1 MKLLIG
7 KINKIFILSFIFFGA
22 TAVKS
27 DKLPIFVPLSQT
39 DLDDPQV
46 GYMHVSIGMEGGTY
60 FFGNKGDPIE
70 RTKKLELERFTFF
83 KDRKKEVI
91 KGFIPNDAVCFFNN
105 NWKCFIFS
113 SWEDARLSLSEI
125 YAENPQSTHKTDIM
139 FCEDCKPIPE
149 PALTRICAGLY
160 QNYITGYEFKDKTL
174 PTYPDFFTKDGDC
187 KYEKPWTV
195 SSNNQRIKKTDND
208 IENIDQAIILQSAFN
223 RCMIEEKV
231 WKKEQV
237 LKVNREGAKV
247 TPKLFNPVIEIIEN
261 GATKSQKKEQNLA
274 IKKLGG
280 CKNYIRTFISM
291 TMKKDSEEMMK
302 ILDKIGFNDDLL
314 GRSKSYFDKDQRVV
328 FCKEPIPEFT
338 LNYDSNPTNKEV
350 ETLCSCLWNKFPEG
364 RWERDEMRRIF
375 KGGDPNLKTRG
386 FFPRFNKAMNVC
398 DAYKL

>member
-1 MKLLIG
+1 
-7 KINKIFILSFIFFGA
+7 
-22 TAVKS
+22 
-27 DKLPIFVPLSQT
+27 
-39 DLDDPQV
+39 
-46 GYMHVSIGMEGGTY
+46 
-60 FFGNKGDPIE
+60 
-70 RTKKLELERFTFF
+70 
-83 KDRKKEVI
+83 
-91 KGFIPNDAVCFFNN
+91 
-105 NWKCFIFS
+105 
-113 SWEDARLSLSEI
+113 
-125 YAENPQSTHKTDIM
+125 
-139 FCEDCKPIPE
+139 
-149 PALTRICAGLY
+149 
-160 QNYITGYEFKDKTL
+160 
-174 PTYPDFFTKDGDC
+174 
-187 KYEKPWTV
+187 
-195 SSNNQRIKKTDND
+195 
-208 IENIDQAIILQSAFN
+208 
-223 RCMIEEKV
+223 MIEEKV

-398 DAYKL
+398 DGYKL